1 MFYYLKGKLANTT
14 AQTAVVECGGVGFLL
29 IVSTNTLSHLTKMG
43 EEVKLFTY
51 MSVREDAMELYGFF
65 TESELDMF
73 KQLIN
78 VSGVGPKAAIS
89 LLSAFSPERL
99 ASAIVTGDVKMIS
112 GAKGIGKKT
121 AERIIL
127 ELKERIALISSEEG
141 TEVLDLS
148 SAGNASSIQKDVIDG
163 LMVLGISK
171 ADAVRV
177 VKDCT
182 GTTIEE
188 VMREALRR
196 YNSGK

>member
-29 IVSTNTLSHLTKMG
+29 TVSTNTLSHLTKMG

>member
-29 IVSTNTLSHLTKMG
+29 TVSTNTLSHLTKMG
-43 EEVKLFTY
+43 EEVKLYTY

>member
-1 MFYYLKGKLANTT
+1 
-14 AQTAVVECGGVGFLL
+14 
-29 IVSTNTLSHLTKMG
+29 MG
-43 EEVKLFTY
+43 EEVKLYTY

-148 SAGNASSIQKDVIDG
+148 SSSNVSSIQKDVIDG
-163 LMVLGISK
+163 LMVLGIRK

-188 VMREALRR
+188 VIREALRR

>member
-1 MFYYLKGKLANTT
+1 MFYYLKGKLANTSAT
-14 AQTAVVECGGVGFLL
+14 TAVIDCGGVGFLL
-29 IVSTNTLSHLTKMG
+29 TVSTNTLSHLTKMG
-43 EEVKLFTY
+43 EEVKLYTY
-51 MSVREDAMELYGFF
+51 MSVREDAMELYGFY
-65 TESELDMF
+65 TEAELDMF

-148 SAGNASSIQKDVIDG
+148 SSSNVSSIQKDVIDG

-177 VKDCT
+177 VKDCN

>member
-1 MFYYLKGKLANTT
+1 MFYYLKGKLANTSAT
-14 AQTAVVECGGVGFLL
+14 TAVIDCGGVGFLL
-29 IVSTNTLSHLTKMG
+29 TVSTNTLSHLTKMG
-43 EEVKLFTY
+43 EEVKLYTY
-51 MSVREDAMELYGFF
+51 MSVREDAMELYGFY

-89 LLSAFSPERL
+89 LLSAFLPERL

-148 SAGNASSIQKDVIDG
+148 SSSNVSSIQKDVIDG